1 MKIDGKE
8 ISAQILKNLKERVG
22 KLKKKGVTPYLY
34 IITFGKN
41 PQTESYLKQK
51 LLKAGLIDA
60 KITIKRFT
68 ISTPQEKVLR
78 FVEELNRNNKVH
90 GIIIQRS
97 LPKEFSGEKISL
109 AVVPV
114 KDVDGFHPHSYFQSP
129 VGLAVI
135 KLIESTMP
143 DQNIH
148 SFLKSKKIVLIGKGI
163 TAGKPII
170 DLFHK
175 LGVKPLII
183 DSKTRDKEKIL
194 KSADII
200 VSSVGKKVIGKEDIK
215 KGVILIG
222 VGMHVIDRKLKG
234 DYEEGEIEDKA
245 SYFSPTPGGVGPVS
259 VTMLMKNLIEA
270 VEKQTH

>member
-8 ISAQILKNLKERVG
+8 ISAQILNNLKERVG
-22 KLKKKGVTPYLY
+22 KLKKKGVTPHLY

-68 ISTPQEKVLR
+68 INTPQEKVLR

-90 GIIIQRS
+90 GIIIQRP
-97 LPKEFSGEKISL
+97 LPKEFNAEKISL

-114 KDVDGFHPHSYFQSP
+114 KDVDGFAPHSYFQSP

-135 KLIESTMP
+135 KLIESTIP

-148 SFLKSKKIVLIGKGI
+148 SFLKSKKNVLIGKGI

-170 DLFHK
+170 ELFNK
-175 LGVKPLII
+175 FKIKTKVV
-183 DSKTRDKEKIL
+183 DSKTRSKQKIMR
-194 KSADII
+194 SADII
-200 VSSVGKKVIGKEDIK
+200 ISSVGKKIIQKNEIK
-215 KGVILIG
+215 KGAILIG
-222 VGMHVIDRKLKG
+222 VGMHIVDGKLNG
-234 DYEEGEIEDKA
+234 DFSEKEIEKRA
-245 SYFSPTPGGVGPVS
+245 SFYSPTPGGVGPVN
-259 VTMLMKNLIEA
+259 VAMLMKNLVEA
-270 VEKQTH
+270 SENLSK